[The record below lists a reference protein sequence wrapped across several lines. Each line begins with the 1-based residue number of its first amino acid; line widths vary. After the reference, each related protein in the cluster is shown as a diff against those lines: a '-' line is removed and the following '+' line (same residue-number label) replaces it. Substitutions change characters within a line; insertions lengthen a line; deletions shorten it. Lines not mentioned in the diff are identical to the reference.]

1 MIDVLKI
8 TSLLEQAK
16 SINASMG
23 KIATPCFRC
32 LWSDP
37 SPDCVDNDWHRFDTI
52 NTQLSE
58 AIELLK
64 KYNE

>member
-1 MIDVLKI
+1 VEIEQIK
-8 TSLLEQAK
+8 SLLLQAK
-16 SINASMG
+16 SINASMA

-37 SPDCVDNDWHRFDTI
+37 TPDCVDNDWHRFDTI
-52 NTQLSE
+52 NTHLSE

-64 KYNE
+64 NNNE